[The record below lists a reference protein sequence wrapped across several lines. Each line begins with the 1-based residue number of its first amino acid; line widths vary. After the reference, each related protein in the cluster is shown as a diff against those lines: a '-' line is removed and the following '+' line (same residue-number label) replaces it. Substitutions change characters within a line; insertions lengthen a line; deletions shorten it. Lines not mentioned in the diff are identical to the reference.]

1 VRALCRKPSAGIC
14 SVSYS
19 RSPDLW
25 AKEKE
30 IPGNDLLS
38 RPVARAVPSAQ
49 TGLTA
54 VFGMGTGVTP
64 SLWSPDISLYK
75 RKMKPAKCVT
85 MTRLR
90 MSHVAGAMRHR
101 AALHDGGAQ
110 CECRVQST
118 EKWDGWSSPR
128 PISTAQLKELPL
140 LHLRPI
146 NQMVSL
152 GSYPVTR
159 WEILSWSG
167 LRA

>member
-1 VRALCRKPSAGIC
+1 MPRPRQRMAGVPIRRHGA
-14 SVSYS
+14 SQPPREPGY
-19 RSPDLW
+19 
-25 AKEKE
+25 KEKE

-75 RKMKPAKCVT
+75 RKMKSAKCVT

-110 CECRVQST
+110 CECRVQV
-118 EKWDGWSSPR
+118 
-128 PISTAQLKELPL
+128 
-140 LHLRPI
+140 H
-146 NQMVSL
+146 
-152 GSYPVTR
+152 
-159 WEILSWSG
+159 
-167 LRA
+167 